1 MPVLLALLALF
12 WLRQPFTA
20 LAILL
25 QFTLMNALLFYY
37 PVSEFQAGLGLL
49 LLYDGIAEHCES
61 GTRRSRTIFTIS
73 TLLLVPTIAFSHP
86 FAMPV
91 FACWL
96 VYRIINKHP
105 RRAQLALAI
114 FCFAAAWLLKKA
126 FFETTYEALK
136 ELGWKQIRP
145 FGLNYYYGPL
155 GQSFFRYVIADAFL
169 VPIVLVLTCALLA
182 FQKKWRLLLSALA
195 FMLAL
200 YTLVMI
206 AFEDFGGAH
215 TYDHYYE
222 HFLQAP
228 IAFLLLALRD
238 ALRDAR
244 LDGKIVA
251 GALGLVFILSFAKIS
266 NRSEWHERR
275 QRWQYK
281 LLAQMDELH
290 LKKAI
295 IGRKWCP
302 EGMWMGSFWSSSAET
317 LILSAMQGPE
327 KSKTL
332 YMAWNVDEVHEPY
345 QSSDQIITDG
355 DAWPQESFPARYFRL
370 GHKPYVFLENI
381 LPDSTLQSFR
391 WP

>member
-1 MPVLLALLALF
+1 VAP
-12 WLRQPFTA
+12 
-20 LAILL
+20 
-25 QFTLMNALLFYY
+25 
-37 PVSEFQAGLGLL
+37 
-49 LLYDGIAEHCES
+49 D
-61 GTRRSRTIFTIS
+61 RRRPAFVFS
-73 TLLLVPTIAFSHP
+73 TLLLLPTIAFSHP

-96 VYRIINKHP
+96 AYRIWNKKMQRWHLSM
-105 RRAQLALAI
+105 AVI
-114 FCFAAAWLLKKA
+114 CFAVAYAVKKLL
-126 FFETTYEALK
+126 FESGYEVMHA
-136 ELGWKQIRP
+136 LGWEQVRP

-155 GQSFFRYVIADAFL
+155 GKSFFSYLGADAFL
-169 VPIVLVLTCALLA
+169 VPVLLALTLALLA
-182 FQKKWRLLLSALA
+182 FQKKWRLLFSMLA

-215 TYDHYYE
+215 MYDHYYE
-222 HFLQAP
+222 HYLQAP
-228 IAFLLLALRD
+228 LAFMLLALRD
-238 ALRDAR
+238 ALRNVRIDE
-244 LDGKIVA
+244 KIVA
-251 GALGLVFILSFAKIS
+251 SALGIVLIISFAKIS
-266 NRSEWHERR
+266 SRSEWHERR

-281 LLAQMDELH
+281 VMGEMDRLH

-345 QSSDQIITDG
+345 QSSDQVITDG
-355 DAWPQESFPARYFRL
+355 GGWPQESFPTRYFRL
-370 GHKPYVFLENI
+370 GDKPYVFLENI